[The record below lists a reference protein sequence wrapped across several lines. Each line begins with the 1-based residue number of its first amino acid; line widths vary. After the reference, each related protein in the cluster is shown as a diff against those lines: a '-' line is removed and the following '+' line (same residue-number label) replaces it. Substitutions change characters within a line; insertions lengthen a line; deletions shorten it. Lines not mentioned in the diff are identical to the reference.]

1 MGLNFTDF
9 ILKNHEK
16 GLTLK
21 VYLYS
26 FFYRFCITHIKM
38 SKVEKMMGVKGE
50 ESKAEESTENI
61 DYARLVAFHANRV
74 TEHMPW
80 EAKCLTRSLTIA
92 RLLKEKNIDSTI
104 YMGVAKEEGR
114 MKAHSWIRC
123 GNIYLTD
130 PMIGIF
136 VPVATFKYCKK

>member
-26 FFYRFCITHIKM
+26 FFYRFCITNIKM
-38 SKVEKMMGVKGE
+38 NKIEKMMGVKGE
-50 ESKAEESTENI
+50 ESTEDETEEKLK
-61 DYARLVAFHANRV
+61 YARLVAFHANRV

-80 EAKCLTRSLTIA
+80 EAKCLTRSLTTA
-92 RLLKEKNIDSTI
+92 RLLKEKGIDSTI
-104 YMGVAKEEGR
+104 YMGVAKEESG

-123 GNIYLTD
+123 GNMYLTD
-130 PMIGIF
+130 PMIGTF
-136 VPVATFKYCKK
+136 VPVATFKYCK